1 MLQTRKVHPLDKSI
15 IIDIIHIDGY
25 LYKELYFFT
34 TINRSIQICPFVLE
48 QVNNNLISN
57 NFTMMT
63 SLKTAYYS
71 TSTGKRSLTLLA
83 AGPLPLFLRKH
94 IDKSKYVYIKY
105 MVPYD
110 DCR

>member
-1 MLQTRKVHPLDKSI
+1 
-15 IIDIIHIDGY
+15 
-25 LYKELYFFT
+25 
-34 TINRSIQICPFVLE
+34 
-48 QVNNNLISN
+48 
-57 NFTMMT
+57 MMT

-83 AGPLPLFLRKH
+83 AGPLPLFLGKH